1 MIDTEAI
8 APDVLRADLSP
19 PGFALAEVG
28 SQTPESLRG
37 LLIYAGRRFARW
49 AEARYGFSL
58 TFYSLNWVS
67 QVATTRPHRDGGPDG
82 SLLLLGYEPSVVSS
96 RFFVM
101 DHSRAAKERG
111 MSPREFLERYSP
123 TFGEGAKLLEP
134 HTHAVTGFDPSRWQ
148 VLAVNNSCLDGQ
160 GLLGVMHHAV
170 IDRVPP
176 GAIRPIVSVQLGVAG
191 RGLSD
196 EQLTAFIR
204 AGSAAIAEE
213 G

>member
-1 MIDTEAI
+1 MIDIDAE
-8 APDVLRADLSP
+8 DVLRADLSR
-19 PGFALAEVG
+19 PGFALAEAG
-28 SQTPESLRG
+28 PQTPESLRG
-37 LLIYAGRRFARW
+37 LLIDAGRRIAHW
-49 AEARYGFSL
+49 AETRYGFTL
-58 TFYSLNWVS
+58 RFYSLNWVS

-96 RFFVM
+96 RFFVL
-101 DHSRAAKERG
+101 DHSGAAKERG
-111 MSPREFLERYSP
+111 LSPREFLERYSP

-134 HTHAVTGFDPSRWQ
+134 HTQAVMGFDPTRWQ
-148 VLAVNNSCLDGQ
+148 ALAVNNSCLDEP

-196 EQLTAFIR
+196 EQLAAFVR
-204 AGSAAIAEE
+204 AGTAAIAEE
-213 G
+213 